1 MADDTDDMWW
11 LKHDVESTHEEGET
25 DIHGSGNYV
34 TAYSKSPFV
43 GALPWISGLVFA
55 SLLVLGQL
63 PAITSIDMEVIGLG
77 CLALFF
83 LLVFSAVLLTNDE
96 LGVRISVNTEESLID
111 VAHRGLMTEL
121 KSKSRIKYGGSDYIQ
136 LDIRR
141 EVTET
146 RDSDGNRGTAVAV
159 WHDIELSRPNG
170 SRKTIFS
177 TNGPF
182 VSRRRA
188 ERIAKSLARITG
200 LDYVD

>member
-1 MADDTDDMWW
+1 MVDDTDEMWW
-11 LKHDVESTHEEGET
+11 LKHEGESTEGEGET
-25 DIHGSGNYV
+25 DIQGSGTYV
-34 TAYSKSPFV
+34 TAYSKSPFI
-43 GALPWISGLVFA
+43 GALPWISGMAFA

-63 PAITSIDMEVIGLG
+63 PAISSIDMEVIGLG

-83 LLVFSAVLLTNDE
+83 LFVFSAVLLTNDE

-121 KSKSRIKYGGSDYIQ
+121 KSKFRIKYGSSDHIQ

-146 RDSDGNRGTAVAV
+146 RDSDGSRGTAVEV
-159 WHDIELSRPNG
+159 WHDIQLCRPNG
-170 SRKTIFS
+170 FRKTIFS

-182 VSRRRA
+182 LSRRRA
-188 ERIAKSLARITG
+188 VRIGKSIARTSG
-200 LDYVD
+200 LDYLS

>member
-1 MADDTDDMWW
+1 MVDDTDDMWW
-11 LKHDVESTHEEGET
+11 LKHEGESTEGEGET
-25 DIHGSGNYV
+25 DIHGSGSYV

-43 GALPWISGLVFA
+43 GALPWISGLAFA

-63 PAITSIDMEVIGLG
+63 PAISSIDIEVIGLG

-83 LLVFSAVLLTNDE
+83 LFVFSAVLLTNDE

-121 KSKSRIKYGGSDYIQ
+121 KSKSRIKYGSSDHIQ

-146 RDSDGNRGTAVAV
+146 RDSDGSRGTAVEV
-159 WHDIELSRPNG
+159 WHDIQLRRPNG

-182 VSRRRA
+182 ASRRRA
-188 ERIAKSLARITG
+188 VRIGKSIARITG
-200 LDYVD
+200 LDYLS

>member
-1 MADDTDDMWW
+1 MVDDTDDMWW
-11 LKHDVESTHEEGET
+11 LKHEGESTEGEGET
-25 DIHGSGNYV
+25 DIHGSGTYV

-43 GALPWISGLVFA
+43 GALPWISGLALA

-63 PAITSIDMEVIGLG
+63 PAISSIDIEVIGLG

-83 LLVFSAVLLTNDE
+83 LFVFSAVLLTNDE

-121 KSKSRIKYGGSDYIQ
+121 KSKSRIKYGSADHIQ

-146 RDSDGNRGTAVAV
+146 RDSDGSRGTAVAV
-159 WHDIELSRPNG
+159 WHDVQLCRPNG

-182 VSRRRA
+182 ASRRRA
-188 ERIAKSLARITG
+188 VRIGKSIARITG
-200 LDYVD
+200 LDYLS

>member
-1 MADDTDDMWW
+1 MVDDTDEMWW
-11 LKHDVESTHEEGET
+11 LKHEGESTEGEGET
-25 DIHGSGNYV
+25 DIQGSGTYV
-34 TAYSKSPFV
+34 TAYSRNPFV
-43 GALPWISGLVFA
+43 GALPWISGMAFA

-63 PAITSIDMEVIGLG
+63 PAISSIDMEVIGLG

-83 LLVFSAVLLTNDE
+83 LFVFSAMLLTNDE

-121 KSKSRIKYGGSDYIQ
+121 KSKFRIKYESSDHIQ

-146 RDSDGNRGTAVAV
+146 RDSDGSRGTAVEV
-159 WHDIELSRPNG
+159 WHDIQLCRPNG

-182 VSRRRA
+182 LSRRRA
-188 ERIAKSLARITG
+188 VRIGKSIARTSG
-200 LDYVD
+200 LDYLS